1 MASTPAP
8 RKAPRADL
16 TEEQKLELQEA
27 FNMFDTDGS
36 GKIQANEL
44 RVALRALGF
53 EPSKDE
59 LRRMITDVDKKGDG
73 LLDFPQ
79 FMEAIVKK
87 ISEPDTEEEIMKSF
101 RLFDQNGDGWIS
113 EADMVQIGDP
123 NPDIFGNFY
132 TSLTWKNLTL
142 DATVSPFSV
151 NFKYVDRLYLAT
163 SFGLKEGRHT
173 KFEYGSNITVT
184 YTWNIWKN
192 IQWTGRIYYF
202 TDYSKAQLEW
212 ENTFNLRIN
221 KFLTTKLFLY
231 PRFDDSAARQEGRS
245 YFQFNENLSVGL
257 DVSF

>member
-101 RLFDQNGDGWIS
+101 RLFDQNGDGQIDINDLKYVADLIGES
-113 EADMVQIGDP
+113 MSQEELYEMIKEADQNRDGFVTEED
-123 NPDIFGNFY
+123 FKRVVRKA
-132 TSLTWKNLTL
+132 SL
-142 DATVSPFSV
+142 F
-151 NFKYVDRLYLAT
+151 
-163 SFGLKEGRHT
+163 
-173 KFEYGSNITVT
+173 
-184 YTWNIWKN
+184 
-192 IQWTGRIYYF
+192 
-202 TDYSKAQLEW
+202 
-212 ENTFNLRIN
+212 
-221 KFLTTKLFLY
+221 
-231 PRFDDSAARQEGRS
+231 
-245 YFQFNENLSVGL
+245 
-257 DVSF
+257 

>member
-1 MASTPAP
+1 MASNPAP

-101 RLFDQNGDGWIS
+101 RLFDQNGDGQIDINDLKYVADLIGETMS
-113 EADMVQIGDP
+113 QEELYEMIKEADQNRDGFVTEED
-123 NPDIFGNFY
+123 FKRVVRKA
-132 TSLTWKNLTL
+132 SL
-142 DATVSPFSV
+142 F
-151 NFKYVDRLYLAT
+151 
-163 SFGLKEGRHT
+163 
-173 KFEYGSNITVT
+173 
-184 YTWNIWKN
+184 
-192 IQWTGRIYYF
+192 
-202 TDYSKAQLEW
+202 
-212 ENTFNLRIN
+212 
-221 KFLTTKLFLY
+221 
-231 PRFDDSAARQEGRS
+231 
-245 YFQFNENLSVGL
+245 
-257 DVSF
+257 